1 MPELPPPPAGVDAE
15 PWRAVAGWINVRRVS
30 MRPAVMAVAAVATV
44 AVLGVI
50 AWMAFRQDTG
60 PPVELTLPR
69 AGSGVG
75 QGGATGSTETDGGP
89 RTAGGR
95 GGPDKTGVD
104 VVIVH
109 VAGAVA
115 RPGLYRL
122 AAESRL
128 ADAVDAAGG
137 FLPDADPDSVNL
149 AARLNDG
156 ERIYLPRRGETIATP
171 AAGSAQVDGG
181 EVAALLDLNS
191 ATAEQLEGLP
201 GVGPSTASAI
211 LDYRKER
218 RFRSIDELLEVRGI
232 GPSKFAAL
240 RSRVTVR

>member
-1 MPELPPPPAGVDAE
+1 
-15 PWRAVAGWINVRRVS
+15 
-30 MRPAVMAVAAVATV
+30 MAVAATAALV
-44 AVLGVI
+44 VLGAI
-50 AWMAFRQDTG
+50 AWMGFHQDTG

-69 AGSGVG
+69 AGSGQG
-75 QGGATGSTETDGGP
+75 QGEAAASADGAS
-89 RTAGGR
+89 RSAGVR
-95 GGPDKTGVD
+95 GGGGKGVD

-122 AAESRL
+122 AADSRL

-137 FLPDADPDSVNL
+137 LLGDADPDAVNL

-156 ERIYLPRRGETIATP
+156 ERIYLPRRGEAVATP
-171 AAGSAQVDGG
+171 AGRSDQGGGGGGGSALV
-181 EVAALLDLNS
+181 DLNS
-191 ATAEQLEGLP
+191 ATAEQLEELP

-211 LDYRKER
+211 LDYRKEHR